1 MAEGEEEGSEIANL
15 RGPTWFIARSPL
27 WQRDH
32 RIRGKKMRRVE
43 DHRNASGEGEIPE
56 APIYALL
63 LSINNIPDDSYNI
76 THEARA
82 SVSCT
87 T

>member
-1 MAEGEEEGSEIANL
+1 
-15 RGPTWFIARSPL
+15 
-27 WQRDH
+27 
-32 RIRGKKMRRVE
+32 MRRVE

>member
-32 RIRGKKMRRVE
+32 RIGGRKMRRVQ
-43 DHRNASGEGEIPE
+43 DHRNASGEGKIRE
-56 APIYALL
+56 APIYALQL
-63 LSINNIPDDSYNI
+63 PMNNIPDDSYSI
-76 THEARA
+76 TYM
-82 SVSCT
+82 
-87 T
+87 